1 MKLAKRTVADF
12 GYDFLGHSFCT
23 SELSVIQLSVG
34 STSITTNTSFF
45 NWISNSS
52 NQWIVF
58 LFFLQ
63 LKTNV
68 VLVVRGKN
76 LRGFLLDGFPAT
88 PGQAAEFEK
97 FLTGY
102 DYMFWKRFRA
112 AGSKLAP
119 PPKPVWALKP
129 TSKICLQHG
138 YRSCHAL
145 LLFEDLELDKERDV
159 HGKYVALSRALLT
172 PHVHQIRH
180 YFMRSPI
187 ENHNCC
193 HFKFHTMELRCKSYK
208 KVEVAN
214 TLSLQTV
221 PQVIPV
227 VVHIEFGVDDI
238 LWAYGSISL

>member
-1 MKLAKRTVADF
+1 M
-12 GYDFLGHSFCT
+12 
-23 SELSVIQLSVG
+23 
-34 STSITTNTSFF
+34 
-45 NWISNSS
+45 
-52 NQWIVF
+52 
-58 LFFLQ
+58 
-63 LKTNV
+63 
-68 VLVVRGKN
+68 VLVVKGKN

-119 PPKPVWALKP
+119 PPKPVWALSSRHRKFVCNMVVEVAMLFC
-129 TSKICLQHG
+129 CL
-138 YRSCHAL
+138 RSWSSIN
-145 LLFEDLELDKERDV
+145 ERDV
-159 HGKYVALSRALLT
+159 HGKYVAFSRALLT
-172 PHVHQIRH
+172 PHVYRIGH

-193 HFKFHTMELRCKSYK
+193 HFKFHTMELRCKSNK

-227 VVHIEFGVDDI
+227 VVNTKLGMDDI
-238 LWAYGSISL
+238 LRAYGSISL